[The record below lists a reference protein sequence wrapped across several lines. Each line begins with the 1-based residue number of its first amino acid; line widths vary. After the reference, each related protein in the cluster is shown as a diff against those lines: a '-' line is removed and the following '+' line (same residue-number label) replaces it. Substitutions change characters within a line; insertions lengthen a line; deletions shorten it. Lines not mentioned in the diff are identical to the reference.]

1 MRDWSKWPQE
11 YYETTEREE
20 RLEMLRERLKS
31 EEADEKDQIR
41 MKFWELR
48 YGQRE
53 KMPCGSGRSYFHRWS
68 RNARQNN
75 R

>member
-41 MKFWELR
+41 MKF
-48 YGQRE
+48 
-53 KMPCGSGRSYFHRWS
+53 
-68 RNARQNN
+68 
-75 R
+75 